1 MVTFDMSEVR
11 ELSADLRETPARVA
25 REVPRVLEKG
35 AVAIK
40 EQMRS
45 EIVQSAVGR
54 KRGVESSITYDLH
67 DGGYLAE
74 IGPRKG
80 GPGSIANI
88 AYFGGSHGGGGSAPD
103 PRGALEAEA
112 PNVERE
118 LGDLVAR
125 ILGR

>member
-1 MVTFDMSEVR
+1 MIEIQGAR
-11 ELSADLRETPARVA
+11 ELMADLASLPTQVQ
-25 REVPRVLEKG
+25 REVPKVIERG
-35 AVAIK
+35 ALNIK
-40 EQMRS
+40 NQMRS
-45 EIVQSAVGR
+45 EILQSAVGQ

-67 DGGYLAE
+67 DGGHLAE

-118 LGDLVAR
+118 ILQIVSRVLVR
-125 ILGR
+125 

>member
-1 MVTFDMSEVR
+1 MIEIQGAR
-11 ELSADLRETPARVA
+11 ELMADLASLPTQVQ
-25 REVPRVLEKG
+25 REVPKVIERG
-35 AVAIK
+35 AVNIK
-40 EQMRS
+40 NQMRS
-45 EIVQSAVGR
+45 EILQSAVGQ

-118 LGDLVAR
+118 ILQIVSRVLVR
-125 ILGR
+125 

>member
-1 MVTFDMSEVR
+1 MIEIQGAR
-11 ELSADLRETPARVA
+11 ELMADLASLPTQAQ
-25 REVPRVLEKG
+25 REVPKVIERG
-35 AVAIK
+35 ALNIK
-40 EQMRS
+40 NQMRS
-45 EIVQSAVGR
+45 EILQSAVGQ

-88 AYFGGSHGGGGSAPD
+88 AYFGGAHGGGGSAPD

-118 LGDLVAR
+118 ILQIVSR
-125 ILGR
+125 VLGR

>member
-1 MVTFDMSEVR
+1 MIEIQGAR
-11 ELSADLRETPARVA
+11 ELMADLASLPTQVQ
-25 REVPRVLEKG
+25 REVPKVIERG
-35 AVAIK
+35 ALNIK
-40 EQMRS
+40 NQMRS
-45 EIVQSAVGR
+45 EILQSAVGQ

-88 AYFGGSHGGGGSAPD
+88 AYFGGAHGGGGSAPD

-118 LGDLVAR
+118 ILDIVSR
-125 ILGR
+125 VLGR

>member
-1 MVTFDMSEVR
+1 MIEIQGAR
-11 ELSADLRETPARVA
+11 ELMADLASLPTQVQ
-25 REVPRVLEKG
+25 REVPKVIERG
-35 AVAIK
+35 ALNIK
-40 EQMRS
+40 NQMRS
-45 EIVQSAVGR
+45 EITQSAVGQ

-88 AYFGGSHGGGGSAPD
+88 AYFGGAHGGGGSAPD

-118 LGDLVAR
+118 ILDIVSRA
-125 ILGR
+125 LGR

>member
-1 MVTFDMSEVR
+1 MIEIQGAR
-11 ELSADLRETPARVA
+11 ELMADLASLPTQVQ
-25 REVPRVLEKG
+25 REVPKVIERG
-35 AVAIK
+35 ALNIK
-40 EQMRS
+40 NQMRS
-45 EIVQSAVGR
+45 EILQSAVGQ

-88 AYFGGSHGGGGSAPD
+88 AYFGGAHGGGGSAPD

-118 LGDLVAR
+118 ILNIVSGA
-125 ILGR
+125 LGR

>member
-1 MVTFDMSEVR
+1 MIEIQGAR
-11 ELSADLRETPARVA
+11 ELMADLASLPTQVQ
-25 REVPRVLEKG
+25 REVPKVIERG
-35 AVAIK
+35 ALNIK
-40 EQMRS
+40 NQMRS
-45 EIVQSAVGR
+45 EITQSAVGQ

-88 AYFGGSHGGGGSAPD
+88 AYFGGAHGGGGSAPD
-103 PRGALEAEA
+103 PRGALEDEA

-118 LGDLVAR
+118 ILQIVSGV
-125 ILGR
+125 LGR